1 MLARLAPI
9 AILLAACSDDPG
21 WSRDEL
27 PAKARVGLM
36 ATASSPAPCLPWNIT
51 SVRISGLDTDAP
63 EAVTATS
70 SGSCAWAGDA
80 LTCEFVNGRDGTM
93 RIDFAAATV
102 HGDIPGA
109 TSCSTDYAITDVVAL

>member
-1 MLARLAPI
+1 MRK
-9 AILLAACSDDPG
+9 ILMVAALLVGACSDDAG

-27 PAKARVGLM
+27 PPNARVGLM

-63 EAVTATS
+63 EAITATS
-70 SGSCAWAGDA
+70 SGSCAWGGDI
-80 LTCEFVNGRDGTM
+80 LTCEFVNGSDGTM
-93 RIDFAAATV
+93 RIDFAAMTARLDV
-102 HGDIPGA
+102 PGA